1 LTRVTIFASVPLR
14 FSHGQEEL
22 MSVAFSIMEKIRH
35 RLQWAFSPSYR
46 RIRQRL
52 DEIAP
57 R

>member
-1 LTRVTIFASVPLR
+1 
-14 FSHGQEEL
+14 